1 MTIEEILKEAG
12 ITDAEAVEK
21 VKAAMPS
28 AFLPL
33 EEHNKRIAKAKQ
45 TAEDVQKAFDAF
57 KAETEKANED
67 GAGKREA
74 DEKAIADLREQL
86 EKLQGE
92 YTASQNE
99 LKQGNAR
106 RALEKALNDA
116 GANPA
121 ALALLAGSAL
131 GRVEFGEDGKPSNI
145 EAVAK
150 AVKEENGGLFGK
162 QVDTGSR
169 VQPAD
174 KPNEEELFEGF
185 GETKRR

>member
-21 VKAAMPS
+21 VKASMPS

-45 TAEDVQKAFDAF
+45 AAEDVQKAFDAF
-57 KAETEKANED
+57 KAETEKANAD
-67 GAGKREA
+67 GEGKLAE
-74 DEKAIADLREQL
+74 DEKAIADLRAQL
-86 EKLQGE
+86 EKLQGD

-106 RALEKALNDA
+106 RALEKALTDA

-121 ALALLAGSAL
+121 ALALLAGSAI

-145 EAVAK
+145 EAVAN
-150 AVKEENGGLFGK
+150 AVKNENGGLFGK
-162 QVDTGSR
+162 QFDTGSR
-169 VQPAD
+169 IQQSNNPSD
-174 KPNEEELFEGF
+174 DELFEGF
-185 GETKRR
+185 GDTKRR